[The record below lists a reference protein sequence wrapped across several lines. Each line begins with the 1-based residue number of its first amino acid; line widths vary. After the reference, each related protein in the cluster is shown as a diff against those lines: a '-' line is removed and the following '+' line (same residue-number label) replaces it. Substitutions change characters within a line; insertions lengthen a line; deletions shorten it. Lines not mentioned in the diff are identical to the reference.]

1 MDGAISSDEHNL
13 TDIPSVEVT
22 GATQLEAVSD
32 QTKFEM
38 LCLLH
43 RFRGELAHFRITKA
57 GNCAELRRL
66 IDHSYGTKDADM
78 ALTDGQFCGCVNWDS
93 AMDNDRRKARLPLQ
107 LPHCVRGD
115 SNCEKL
121 LPIRC
126 YPLGDAINIE
136 ITIVSACDG
145 IRAPIHCAI
154 NAMQYLNYTGIRYH
168 VRSIELWETD
178 KFAIEIGDCLNPLL
192 PNGMD
197 FEHDIIHKWKD
208 ANTMK
213 DYADWVQHDDSRHI
227 LVLAGPPYVPR
238 YDSFS
243 KTRGHG
249 FPRLSMHTGVNS
261 VWFDIQE
268 AMHKIVIGTSHG
280 EKKKSH
286 HVCSVITQTVMMNS
300 EDMDIM
306 DGQAGFPNRVVTE
319 PRNGNQR
326 DRSLWTSPAIPIP
339 SGDLDYLSWLEPISY
354 CLNTESLKLEWPCP
368 RTPCRMSQP
377 PEIRPILPKL
387 AIAFSKWLETH
398 NKADGLKESDWDY
411 LKSTLVI
418 DRATGATRLPNVQ
431 LVMQWLGWTE
441 QAFNLVA
448 LAKPCQNMTECGRL
462 DYAWCPICAEIIAKF
477 GDSWNPRMMT
487 AVLIQVLREHAVA
500 HRFQVTDTHW
510 EWNRLPHKCG
520 PICPMR

>member
-1 MDGAISSDEHNL
+1 MDGALSSDEHTL
-13 TDIPSVEVT
+13 TDIPLVDVS
-22 GATQLEAVSD
+22 GATEPEAVND
-32 QTKFEM
+32 HTKFEM
-38 LCLLH
+38 ICLWH
-43 RFRGELAHFRITKA
+43 KFRGELAHFRIMKA
-57 GNCAELRRL
+57 GNRLELRRL

-78 ALTDGQFCGCVNWDS
+78 IDGQFYGCAQWES
-93 AMDNDRRKARLPLQ
+93 KMDNDRRKARLPLQ

-126 YPLGDAINIE
+126 YPLGDAINIQ
-136 ITIVSACDG
+136 IIILSACDG
-145 IRAPIHCAI
+145 IRAPIHCAVT
-154 NAMQYLNYTGIRYH
+154 AMQYLNYTGIRYH
-168 VRSIELWETD
+168 VRSIDLWETD

-192 PNGMD
+192 PSGMD
-197 FEHDIIHKWKD
+197 FENDMIHKWKD

-213 DYADWVQHDDSRHI
+213 DYADWVMHDDEQHI
-227 LVLAGPPYVPR
+227 LVLAGPPYVPK

-249 FPRLSMHTGVNS
+249 FPRQSMHTGVNS
-261 VWFDIQE
+261 VWFDVQE
-268 AMHKIVIGTSHG
+268 AMHKMVIGTSHG
-280 EKKKSH
+280 EKKKSN
-286 HVCSVITQTVMMNS
+286 HVCSVVEQTVMMNS
-300 EDMDIM
+300 DDLDIM
-306 DGQAGFPNRVVTE
+306 DEQAGFPNRVVTE
-319 PRNGNQR
+319 PRNGSKK
-326 DRSLWTSPAIPIP
+326 DRSLWTSPAISIP

-354 CLNTESLKLEWPCP
+354 CLNTESLKLEWPTP
-368 RTPCRMSQP
+368 RTSCKISQP
-377 PEIRPILPKL
+377 PEIRPILPIL
-387 AIAFSKWLETH
+387 AMDFSKWLETH

-448 LAKPCQNMTECGRL
+448 SAKPCQNMTQCGRL

-477 GDSWNPRMMT
+477 GDSWNPRSMT

-500 HRFQVTDTHW
+500 HRFQ
-510 EWNRLPHKCG
+510 
-520 PICPMR
+520 